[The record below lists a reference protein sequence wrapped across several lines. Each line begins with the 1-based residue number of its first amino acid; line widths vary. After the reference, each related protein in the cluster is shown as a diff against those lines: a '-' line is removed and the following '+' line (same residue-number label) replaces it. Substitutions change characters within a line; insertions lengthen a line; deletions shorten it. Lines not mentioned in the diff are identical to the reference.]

1 MMNRTLVTSLVL
13 VAAAALVA
21 AGCGGGGGNET
32 LSKAEYAAQADKA
45 CAGAQAKG
53 KDLDLSS
60 TEKIASNGDQAK
72 KVLDDLANEIDNLE
86 PPDELQDAAESFVE
100 GLRQEA
106 DQFEEL
112 TQAAKDDDTAKIQE
126 IQGKLQS
133 ESAAT
138 SEDARFLGAAGCAR
152 LFA

>member
-21 AGCGGGGGNET
+21 AGCGGGGGNEP
-32 LSKAEYAAQADKA
+32 LSKAEYAAKADVA
-45 CAGAQAKG
+45 CTAAQAKG

-138 SEDARFLGAAGCAR
+138 SEDARFLGATGCAR